1 MVGRSFNPFLQRI
14 PKIFAL
20 SERIPNELLKK
31 PRIPEQTRTNQ
42 FYYLNIHRLSFAP
55 RKHGFSI
62 NIAEKLFLEI
72 LVLHGGRTDT
82 NQMTSNT
89 KNSFNS
95 GGGCR
100 ARVNLHSK
108 FRKQRKPG
116 TVYPPVLEGVNFV
129 ILGNHVWKVV
139 VHLESGMTFRSCVGS
154 TPYQTGWVL
163 FQGAE
168 QEALLAWRRSLTRL
182 PARGFRV

>member
-1 MVGRSFNPFLQRI
+1 MNYSLHQRLSELEVYPNERI

-20 SERIPNELLKK
+20 PERIPNELLKK

-72 LVLHGGRTDT
+72 LVLHGGRTGT

-116 TVYPPVLEGVNFV
+116 TVYPSVLEGVNFV
-129 ILGNHVWKVV
+129 ILGNHV
-139 VHLESGMTFRSCVGS
+139 
-154 TPYQTGWVL
+154 
-163 FQGAE
+163 
-168 QEALLAWRRSLTRL
+168 
-182 PARGFRV
+182 

>member
-1 MVGRSFNPFLQRI
+1 MMAKRMFLCAVVVGSRGSPNWKSTRTNESRKFL
-14 PKIFAL
+14 L
-20 SERIPNELLKK
+20 CPNELLKK

-72 LVLHGGRTDT
+72 LVLHGGRTGT

-129 ILGNHVWKVV
+129 ILGNHV
-139 VHLESGMTFRSCVGS
+139 
-154 TPYQTGWVL
+154 
-163 FQGAE
+163 
-168 QEALLAWRRSLTRL
+168 
-182 PARGFRV
+182 

>member
-1 MVGRSFNPFLQRI
+1 MDKQLDCYGYIKFRQTKKIFTNLTLCVQQRLSELEVYPNERI

-20 SERIPNELLKK
+20 PERIPNELLKK
-31 PRIPEQTRTNQ
+31 PRIPEQTRPNQ

-62 NIAEKLFLEI
+62 NLAEKLFLEI
-72 LVLHGGRTDT
+72 LVLHGGRTGT

-108 FRKQRKPG
+108 FRKQRKS
-116 TVYPPVLEGVNFV
+116 Y
-129 ILGNHVWKVV
+129 
-139 VHLESGMTFRSCVGS
+139 R
-154 TPYQTGWVL
+154 
-163 FQGAE
+163 
-168 QEALLAWRRSLTRL
+168 
-182 PARGFRV
+182 